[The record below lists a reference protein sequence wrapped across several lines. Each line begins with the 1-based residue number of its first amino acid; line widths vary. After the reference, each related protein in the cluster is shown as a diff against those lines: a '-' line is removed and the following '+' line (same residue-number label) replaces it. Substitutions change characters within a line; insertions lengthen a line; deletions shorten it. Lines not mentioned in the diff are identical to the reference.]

1 MTDQQQSWPGLVEV
15 GRYAKQRQADDRAL
29 VVAAMGLASRLERDA
44 NGDFILLVYERNRE
58 AVLQELEKFE
68 KENAGRGRRPRRL
81 PSEKIPL
88 FPLFVCGWVMSA
100 FFIMQQIGPRWWEDA
115 GLASSEAIMQKGEWW
130 RAVTAL
136 TLHADF
142 SHFAA
147 NLAAG
152 LVFAAFVLPVL
163 GTGWTW
169 TLIVSGGALGN
180 LLNAWGYRDTAH
192 FSLGASTAVFA
203 ALGILTACQTIDAM
217 RSTREVRF
225 WEVILP
231 LGAGIALLAYLGAG
245 DTHTDL
251 LAHLWGFLAG
261 GGLGTMATLL
271 QLKRRTPRFCQYLL
285 AGIAPAFIA
294 ISWLLAVAKNR

>member
-1 MTDQQQSWPGLVEV
+1 MTEPQQPWPGLVEV
-15 GRYAKQRQADDRAL
+15 GRYARRRQADDRAL
-29 VVAAMGLASRLERDA
+29 VVAAMGLAYRLERVE
-44 NGDFILLVYERNRE
+44 NGDFLLLVYERNRD
-58 AVLQELEKFE
+58 AVLQELGKFE
-68 KENAGRGRRPRRL
+68 KENAGRDRKPRRK
-81 PSEKIPL
+81 PAGKIPVIS
-88 FPLFVCGWVMSA
+88 LFVCGWVMSA
-100 FFIMQQIGPRWWEDA
+100 FFLIQQMGPRWWEDA
-115 GLASSEAIMQKGEWW
+115 GLASSEAIVHRGEWW
-130 RAVTAL
+130 RAATAL

-152 LVFAAFVLPVL
+152 LVFAAFVLPII

-169 TLIVSGGALGN
+169 MLIVAGGTLGN
-180 LLNAWGYRDTAH
+180 LLNAWGYRDAPH

-231 LGAGIALLAYLGAG
+231 LGAGLALLAYLGVG
-245 DTHTDL
+245 DEHTDL

-261 GGLGTMATLL
+261 GCLGALATLL
-271 QLKRRTPRFCQYLL
+271 QLKKRTPVICQNLL
-285 AGIAPAFIA
+285 AALAPAIFAIA
-294 ISWLLAVAKNR
+294 WVLAAKNR